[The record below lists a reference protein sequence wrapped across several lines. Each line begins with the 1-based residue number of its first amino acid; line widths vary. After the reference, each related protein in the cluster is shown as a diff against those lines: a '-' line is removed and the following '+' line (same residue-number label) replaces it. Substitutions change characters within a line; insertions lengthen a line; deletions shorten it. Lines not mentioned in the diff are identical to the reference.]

1 MCRTPHAFGEIHE
14 GIPSH
19 RHHTLVNTEL
29 SNSTYTAG
37 GDASGGGNTRFNGKS
52 LGEEFIETVN

>member
-1 MCRTPHAFGEIHE
+1 MHLGKYMRVL
-14 GIPSH
+14 PSH

-37 GDASGGGNTRFNGKS
+37 GDASGGGKTRFNGNS
-52 LGEEFIETVN
+52 LGEELIETASC

>member
-1 MCRTPHAFGEIHE
+1 MHLGKYMRVL
-14 GIPSH
+14 PSH

-37 GDASGGGNTRFNGKS
+37 GDASGGGNTRFNGKI
-52 LGEEFIETVN
+52 LGEELIEAVN

>member
-1 MCRTPHAFGEIHE
+1 MHLGKYMRVL
-14 GIPSH
+14 PSH

-37 GDASGGGNTRFNGKS
+37 GDASGGKTRFNGKS